1 MLGVNAKQLTKLLK
15 AQNETTKQSN
25 QIANQLIKELEVQNG
40 FGLAGFLEVDTN
52 FDNFTAMRVWTYRQ
66 IKQFYDGDF
75 PPDYDFLKR
84 KLTDIVPESV

>member
-40 FGLAGFLEVDTN
+40 FGLAGF
-52 FDNFTAMRVWTYRQ
+52 FGGRY
-66 IKQFYDGDF
+66 QF
-75 PPDYDFLKR
+75 
-84 KLTDIVPESV
+84 

>member
-1 MLGVNAKQLTKLLK
+1 MLSVNAKQLTKLLK

-25 QIANQLIKELEVQNG
+25 QIANQLIKDLEVQNG

-66 IKQFYDGDF
+66 VKKFYDGDF
-75 PPDYDFLKR
+75 PPDYDFLKS
-84 KLTDIVPESV
+84 KFKDLFPDPV